1 MEIETLT
8 SLWGHRWV
16 HALSLLADA
25 VMMPLRLVKLSGFG
39 VDEVWQWLNLRDL
52 TIIQMGLHFI
62 TAQRYHILSTFYRLK
77 RIYYK
82 KRFMLHCTS
91 LWHFHTRL
99 LKELRGPLQIVKL
112 RSRRAILYPVWCLFM
127 KLKTLIIKWY
137 WCCKSMLRFLTSDQS
152 SHPISL

>member
-1 MEIETLT
+1 METETLT

-91 LWHFHTRL
+91 LTFSHM
-99 LKELRGPLQIVKL
+99 IVKRTQGSFTDSEAEIQERYFIPSL
-112 RSRRAILYPVWCLFM
+112 VFIYETKDINYKVVL
-127 KLKTLIIKWY
+127 
-137 WCCKSMLRFLTSDQS
+137 ML
-152 SHPISL
+152 